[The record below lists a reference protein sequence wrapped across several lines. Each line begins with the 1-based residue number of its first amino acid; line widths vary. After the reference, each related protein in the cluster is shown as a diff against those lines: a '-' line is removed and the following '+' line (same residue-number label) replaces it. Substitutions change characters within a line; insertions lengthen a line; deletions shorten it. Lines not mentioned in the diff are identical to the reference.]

1 MSLFIFSELTIREA
15 QRRRILIVA
24 LIMGVA
30 FLLLFA
36 VAFHYVYLQ
45 MEKDGVTD
53 GTQGELVV
61 GFLLM
66 AGLYAANLLVMIIA
80 VLISVTAISGEI
92 DSHTIDALITKPVRR
107 WEVVLGKW
115 LAFAMLLIIYMLFLA
130 GGLMLV
136 VQLRAGYT
144 LKNIPYGLALMALQT
159 LIILTLTI
167 AGGTRLSTLANGVFA
182 FTLYAIAFLGGWVE
196 QIGALFRNE
205 AAVDI
210 GIVTSLIMP
219 SEILW
224 KKAQSIF
231 QPQLVSTPF
240 AAGPFAISSQPS
252 DLMIAYGIF
261 YLLVF
266 LLFAMWSF
274 STRDL

>member
-24 LIMGVA
+24 LIMGLA

-45 MEKDGVTD
+45 MEKDGITSSQ
-53 GTQGELVV
+53 QGNLIT
-61 GFLLM
+61 GFLLT
-66 AGLYAANLLVMIIA
+66 AGLYAANLLVMVIA
-80 VLISVTAISGEI
+80 VLVSVTTISGEI

-115 LAFAMLLIIYMLFLA
+115 LAFAVLLIIYTLFLA
-130 GGLMLV
+130 GGLMLIV
-136 VQLRAGYT
+136 YLRAGYS
-144 LKNIPYGLALMALQT
+144 LNNVAVGLALMVLQA
-159 LIILTLTI
+159 LIILSITI
-167 AGGTRLSTLANGVFA
+167 AGGTRLSTLANGVLA

-196 QIGALFRNE
+196 QIGAIFRNE

-210 GIVTSLIMP
+210 GIITSLIMP

-224 KKAQSIF
+224 KKAQTIF
-231 QPQLVSTPF
+231 QPQLTSNPYT
-240 AAGPFAISSQPS
+240 AGPFVVSSQPS
-252 DLMIAYGIF
+252 DLMILYGVF
-261 YLLVF
+261 YMLFFLV
-266 LLFAMWSF
+266 FAMWSF